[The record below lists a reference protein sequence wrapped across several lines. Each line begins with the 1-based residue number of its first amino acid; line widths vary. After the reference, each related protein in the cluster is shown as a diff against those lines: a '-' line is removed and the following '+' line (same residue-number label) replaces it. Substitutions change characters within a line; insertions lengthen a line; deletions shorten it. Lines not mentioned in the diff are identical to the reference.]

1 MFIFCIA
8 AELYILCAFYRK
20 LLKWNHDDD
29 DDDDDDD
36 DIIDIYSF
44 SVSFNQGGLVSYKK

>member
-36 DIIDIYSF
+36 IINIYSF